1 MRTEKWNRARELFAR
16 VLEFPPDERESFVQ
30 SACAGDEALL
40 GDVRALLDAYEGDS
54 FLESPPPLDGAI
66 ETLEIGRGFLDTV
79 GPEATLADGSR
90 ATVGPEPSA
99 TDAARPASIG
109 PYRILGALGKGG
121 MGVVYRGQHVETGAL
136 AAIKT
141 VRVASASRLASIRR
155 EIHAL
160 AQLHHPGIVA
170 VLDHGVEAGM
180 PWYAME
186 LLEGASLATLLR
198 AGAHW
203 RRETAGKGPATHGEA
218 APPAETAPEAARRPS
233 EARPAEGGDL
243 ARTLTLVRQLCAPLA
258 YLHGEGIVHRDLKPD
273 NVVVRPSGL
282 PVLVDFG
289 LASPF
294 AGRDGRE
301 LLGALDD
308 PGGTLVYM
316 APEQFRGDDVDA
328 RADLY
333 ALGCILYELLVGRPP
348 FVRPSAVEYMWA
360 HLEATPSPP
369 SACVAGLPPGLDEL
383 VMRLLAKQPDER
395 IGHAADVA
403 RALAQLGGDGWPGAP
418 LPEPRPYLYRPGF
431 AGREAVL
438 ARLEPHLA
446 PVEGGGRAFLIG
458 GVSGAGKTRLAVE
471 IGRRAGGAG
480 APVLVGECPPRQ
492 PHGSLV
498 SGARARLLGF
508 NPLGG
513 TPLGALR
520 GPLARLADLC
530 HERGE
535 EAAHRLFG
543 PRGKLLALCEPAL
556 AELPGQERYP
566 EPAEL
571 PPDAARL
578 RLFEAL
584 AATLAAAADANA
596 LVLLLDDL
604 QWADELTLG
613 FLDYLVGG
621 RRIAASRLLLV
632 GLFRTDEEPEAIR
645 SLVERGCADEIVL
658 DRLREADV
666 GAVVRDM
673 LGLEAAPAAL
683 GGFLARQSEGNP
695 FFVVEYLRA
704 AVSAGLLWRGPDGV
718 WEVGE
723 RGGVTTAADYERLGL
738 PGSLVALVE
747 RRLGALAP
755 AAATLAGAAAVL
767 GREAD
772 LGMLARMTGSP
783 EPAVFDACR
792 TLLRRQIVETTSAGA
807 IRFTHDKLRE
817 VAYERLSPSDRT
829 RLHRA
834 AAATIEA
841 GGLGDQPDWS
851 VALANHWELAGEAAR
866 ARAYYLAAAR
876 HARTRFAHRDAE
888 RLYRAYLALGDDP
901 SPESVRARVE
911 LSDELAMQGCQREQ
925 FAELERACD
934 EAAALADPA
943 LEGDALAR
951 TGSALRLAGRQR
963 DAQPRLERALEIAT
977 RTGDLDLEGRV
988 RFVLV
993 LINYDFG
1000 RWDEIEPLLDRA
1012 LSCHRATGNRHEESR
1027 ALAVLGVIR
1036 HCQDRDEEARAAL
1049 EAALAVKREIGDL
1062 AGQLLVL
1069 DNLGAL
1075 VFDAGDFEGG
1085 LAHFADGLAL
1095 AREIGNVPYQGGFLC
1110 RIGWTNHYLGRPEAA
1125 RRAFEEGLAIC
1136 RESGQRYD
1144 LGNGLTGLAVV
1155 EADEGAV
1162 ARSRATFDEA
1172 EVALKAAGVQRSEA
1186 LMLIDRARC
1195 ERRFGDLD
1203 RAEAFRS
1210 EAEAFFREVDEQS
1223 QRALC
1228 LCERGH
1234 VEIARG
1240 RAPRA
1245 MLDEVE
1251 AIVVA
1256 NRIAADSVTGR
1267 DVARFVRAVAAFDA
1281 GRPLVNGECR
1291 EDVPRG
1297 LLEWL
1302 AGGRE
1307 A

>member
-16 VLEFPPDERESFVQ
+16 VLELPPDERDSFVQ
-30 SACAGDEALL
+30 SACAGDETLL

-54 FLESPPPLDGAI
+54 FLETPPPLDGAL
-66 ETLEIGRGFLDTV
+66 ETLRIGRGFLDTA
-79 GPEATLADGSR
+79 GPEATLADGTR

-99 TDAARPASIG
+99 TDAGRPASIG

-141 VRVASASRLASIRR
+141 VRAASASRLASIRR

-160 AQLHHPGIVA
+160 ARLDHPGIVA

-186 LLEGASLATLLR
+186 LLEGASLAALR
-198 AGAHW
+198 RERARW
-203 RRETAGKGPATHGEA
+203 RHETAGEGRVTLDVAVTHTPAEA
-218 APPAETAPEAARRPS
+218 APDVDGPLAGAPDLAET
-233 EARPAEGGDL
+233 L
-243 ARTLTLVRQLCAPLA
+243 ALVRRLCAPLA

-301 LLGALDD
+301 VLGAFDD

-333 ALGCILYELLVGRPP
+333 ALGCILYELLAGRPP
-348 FVRPSAVEYMWA
+348 FVRRSAVDYMWA
-360 HLEATPSPP
+360 HLEATPAPP
-369 SACVAGLPPGLDEL
+369 SSLVPGLPPALDEL
-383 VMRLLAKQPDER
+383 AMRLLAKRPAER
-395 IGHAADVA
+395 IGHADDVA
-403 RALAQLGGDGWPGAP
+403 LALARLGAAGWPDEG

-431 AGREAVL
+431 AGREEVL
-438 ARLEPHLA
+438 ARLAPHLT
-446 PVEGGGRAFLIG
+446 PPDGGGRAVLIG

-471 IGRRAGGAG
+471 VGRRAGSAG
-480 APVLVGECPPRQ
+480 TPVLVGECPPRQ
-492 PHGSLV
+492 PHAPSV
-498 SGARARLLGF
+498 SGARAKLLGF

-530 HERGE
+530 RERGE

-543 PRGKLLALCEPAL
+543 PRGRLLALCEPAL

-566 EPAEL
+566 EPVEL

-596 LVLLLDDL
+596 LVLVLDDL

-621 RRIAASRLLLV
+621 RRIAASRMLLV
-632 GLFRTDEEPEAIR
+632 GLYRTDEEPEAIR
-645 SLVERGCADEIVL
+645 SLIDRRCADELVL
-658 DRLREADV
+658 GRLAEEDV

-673 LGLEAAPAAL
+673 LGLEAAPAVL

-704 AVSAGLLWRGPDGV
+704 AVNAGLLWRGPDGA

-723 RGGVTTAADYERLGL
+723 RGGGAATEADYERLGL
-738 PGSLVALVE
+738 PGSLAALVE

-755 AAATLAGAAAVL
+755 DAAALASAAAVL

-772 LGMLARMTGSP
+772 LGMLVRMTGRP

-792 TLLRRQIVETTSAGA
+792 TLLRRQIVEATSAGA

-817 VAYERLSPSDRT
+817 VAYARLSPPERT

-841 GGLGDQPDWS
+841 AGLGDHPDWT

-866 ARAYYLAAAR
+866 ARAYYLAGAR
-876 HARTRFAHRDAE
+876 HARLQYAHGDAE
-888 RLYRAYLALGDDP
+888 RLYRAYLALVDET

-911 LSDELAMQGCQREQ
+911 LSDVLSTEGCLPEQ
-925 FAELERACD
+925 LAELERACD
-934 EAAALADPA
+934 EAESLADPA
-943 LEGDALAR
+943 LAGDALVR
-951 TGSALRLAGRQR
+951 TGAALRLGGRQG
-963 DAQPRLERALEIAT
+963 DAQPVLARALEIAT
-977 RTGDLDLEGRV
+977 TTGDLALEGRV
-988 RFVLV
+988 RFVCAIV
-993 LINYDFG
+993 DYDLG
-1000 RWDEIEPLLDRA
+1000 RWDESEALLDRA
-1012 LSCHRATGNRHEESR
+1012 LSCHRATGDRHEESKT
-1027 ALAVLGVIR
+1027 LAVLGVIR
-1036 HCQDRDEEARAAL
+1036 HCQDRGEEAMAAL
-1049 EAALAVKREIGDL
+1049 EAALAVKREIGDV

-1069 DNLGAL
+1069 DNLGSL
-1075 VFDAGDFEGG
+1075 VFDAGDFEGS
-1085 LAHFADGLAL
+1085 LAHFADGLAI

-1110 RIGWTNHYLGRPEAA
+1110 KIGWANHYLGRPEAA
-1125 RRAFEEGLAIC
+1125 RRSFEEGLAIC

-1162 ARSRATFDEA
+1162 ARSRATFEEA
-1172 EVALKAAGVQRSEA
+1172 EAVLKAAGVQRSEA
-1186 LMLIDRARC
+1186 LMLLDRTRC

-1210 EAEAFFREVDEQS
+1210 EAEAFFREVGEPS

-1234 VEIARG
+1234 VELARG
-1240 RAPRA
+1240 RGARA
-1245 MLDEVE
+1245 TLDEVE
-1251 AIVVA
+1251 AIVVTS
-1256 NRIAADSVTGR
+1256 RIAADSVTGR
-1267 DVARFVRAVAAFDA
+1267 DVARFVRAVAAFEA

-1291 EDVPRG
+1291 EDVPSG
-1297 LLEWL
+1297 LLAWL
-1302 AGGRE
+1302 AGGRG